1 MFDDQSQ
8 QAAVEALKQS
18 NPEFK
23 ELLERHQ
30 SLDKK
35 LRRSDQGI
43 NGIDDLTM
51 SEMKREKLATKE
63 KLLQIFESA

>member
-1 MFDDQSQ
+1 MFEDQSQ
-8 QAAVEALKQS
+8 QSAVEELKQR

-30 SLDKK
+30 YLDKK

-43 NGIDDLTM
+43 NGIDDITAH
-51 SEMKREKLATKE
+51 EMKREKLAAKE
-63 KLLQIFESA
+63 KLLEIFETA

>member
-30 SLDKK
+30 YLDKK